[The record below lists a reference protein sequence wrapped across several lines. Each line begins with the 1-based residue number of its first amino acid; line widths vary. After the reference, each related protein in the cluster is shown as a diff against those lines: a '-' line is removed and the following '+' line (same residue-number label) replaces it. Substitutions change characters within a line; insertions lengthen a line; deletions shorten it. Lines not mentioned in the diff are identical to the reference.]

1 MAWTFDEKSPIYL
14 QIAYRVKLKIVS
26 KELSM
31 GQQLLPVR
39 EFAQEAGVNPNT
51 VQRAFQEL
59 EKEGLVYS
67 ARTSGRFVTEDEKL
81 IDQKRHEIAQTLMKN
96 FVTEMTAIVLAHL
109 KSRLSSLTT
118 SNKQERTYRPM
129 TDIVTLTNLTKTY
142 NGIPALRDVTMS
154 IPSGKIV
161 GLLGPNGSGKTTL
174 IKILNGLLQPT
185 SGLVTINGFHP
196 SPITKA
202 QVAYLPDITYLDESK
217 TIQYYLDFFQ
227 DFYADFRYPLALQLL
242 EDLKLQPD
250 LRLKDLSKGNK
261 EKVQLILVMSREA
274 KLYLLDEPIGGVDPA
289 SRDYILKTIINQYS
303 EDASVIIST
312 HLIADIESVLDEVV
326 FLKYGQIEL
335 QGDTDNIRQ
344 VHGKSIDKLFREM
357 FHN

>member
-1 MAWTFDEKSPIYL
+1 
-14 QIAYRVKLKIVS
+14 
-26 KELSM
+26 
-31 GQQLLPVR
+31 
-39 EFAQEAGVNPNT
+39 
-51 VQRAFQEL
+51 
-59 EKEGLVYS
+59 
-67 ARTSGRFVTEDEKL
+67 
-81 IDQKRHEIAQTLMKN
+81 
-96 FVTEMTAIVLAHL
+96 
-109 KSRLSSLTT
+109 
-118 SNKQERTYRPM
+118 M

-154 IPSGKIV
+154 IPSGKII

-185 SGLVTINGFHP
+185 SGLVTINGFQP

-202 QVAYLPDITYLDESK
+202 QVAYLPDTTYLDESK
-217 TIQYYLDFFQ
+217 TIQYYLNFFQ

-242 EDLKLQPD
+242 QDLKLQPD

-274 KLYLLDEPIGGVDPA
+274 KLYLLDVDPA

-326 FLKYGQIEL
+326 FLKYGQIKL
-335 QGDTDNIRQ
+335 QGDADNIRQ
-344 VHGKSIDKLFREM
+344 AHGKSIDKLFREM

>member
-1 MAWTFDEKSPIYL
+1 
-14 QIAYRVKLKIVS
+14 
-26 KELSM
+26 
-31 GQQLLPVR
+31 
-39 EFAQEAGVNPNT
+39 
-51 VQRAFQEL
+51 
-59 EKEGLVYS
+59 
-67 ARTSGRFVTEDEKL
+67 
-81 IDQKRHEIAQTLMKN
+81 
-96 FVTEMTAIVLAHL
+96 
-109 KSRLSSLTT
+109 
-118 SNKQERTYRPM
+118 M

-154 IPSGKIV
+154 IPSGKII
-161 GLLGPNGSGKTTL
+161 G
-174 IKILNGLLQPT
+174 
-185 SGLVTINGFHP
+185 
-196 SPITKA
+196 
-202 QVAYLPDITYLDESK
+202 
-217 TIQYYLDFFQ
+217 
-227 DFYADFRYPLALQLL
+227 
-242 EDLKLQPD
+242 LQPD

-335 QGDTDNIRQ
+335 QGDADNIRQ
-344 VHGKSIDKLFREM
+344 AHGKSIDKLFREM

>member
-1 MAWTFDEKSPIYL
+1 
-14 QIAYRVKLKIVS
+14 
-26 KELSM
+26 
-31 GQQLLPVR
+31 
-39 EFAQEAGVNPNT
+39 
-51 VQRAFQEL
+51 
-59 EKEGLVYS
+59 
-67 ARTSGRFVTEDEKL
+67 
-81 IDQKRHEIAQTLMKN
+81 
-96 FVTEMTAIVLAHL
+96 
-109 KSRLSSLTT
+109 
-118 SNKQERTYRPM
+118 M

-217 TIQYYLDFFQ
+217 TIQYYL
-227 DFYADFRYPLALQLL
+227 
-242 EDLKLQPD
+242 
-250 LRLKDLSKGNK
+250 
-261 EKVQLILVMSREA
+261 SREA

>member
-1 MAWTFDEKSPIYL
+1 MFAKNEKIKNKLQNNWNKIVYKRGYLAIIEGRLKEKSGTI
-14 QIAYRVKLKIVS
+14 
-26 KELSM
+26 
-31 GQQLLPVR
+31 
-39 EFAQEAGVNPNT
+39 
-51 VQRAFQEL
+51 
-59 EKEGLVYS
+59 
-67 ARTSGRFVTEDEKL
+67 
-81 IDQKRHEIAQTLMKN
+81 KN
-96 FVTEMTAIVLAHL
+96 
-109 KSRLSSLTT
+109 
-118 SNKQERTYRPM
+118 
-129 TDIVTLTNLTKTY
+129 
-142 NGIPALRDVTMS
+142 
-154 IPSGKIV
+154 
-161 GLLGPNGSGKTTL
+161 
-174 IKILNGLLQPT
+174 
-185 SGLVTINGFHP
+185 
-196 SPITKA
+196 
-202 QVAYLPDITYLDESK
+202 YLDESK

-242 EDLKLQPD
+242 QDLKLQPD

-344 VHGKSIDKLFREM
+344 AHGKSIDKLFREM

>member
-1 MAWTFDEKSPIYL
+1 
-14 QIAYRVKLKIVS
+14 
-26 KELSM
+26 
-31 GQQLLPVR
+31 
-39 EFAQEAGVNPNT
+39 
-51 VQRAFQEL
+51 
-59 EKEGLVYS
+59 
-67 ARTSGRFVTEDEKL
+67 
-81 IDQKRHEIAQTLMKN
+81 
-96 FVTEMTAIVLAHL
+96 
-109 KSRLSSLTT
+109 
-118 SNKQERTYRPM
+118 M

-154 IPSGKIV
+154 IPSGKII

-185 SGLVTINGFHP
+185 SGLVTINGFQP

-202 QVAYLPDITYLDESK
+202 QVAYLPDTTYLDESK

-242 EDLKLQPD
+242 QDLKLQPD
-250 LRLKDLSKGNK
+250 LRLKNLSKGNK
-261 EKVQLILVMSREA
+261 EKLQLILVMSREA

-335 QGDTDNIRQ
+335 QGDADNIRQ
-344 VHGKSIDKLFREM
+344 AHGKSIDKLFREM

>member
-1 MAWTFDEKSPIYL
+1 
-14 QIAYRVKLKIVS
+14 
-26 KELSM
+26 
-31 GQQLLPVR
+31 
-39 EFAQEAGVNPNT
+39 
-51 VQRAFQEL
+51 
-59 EKEGLVYS
+59 
-67 ARTSGRFVTEDEKL
+67 
-81 IDQKRHEIAQTLMKN
+81 
-96 FVTEMTAIVLAHL
+96 
-109 KSRLSSLTT
+109 
-118 SNKQERTYRPM
+118 M

-154 IPSGKIV
+154 IPSGKII

-185 SGLVTINGFHP
+185 SGLVTINGFQP

-202 QVAYLPDITYLDESK
+202 QVAYLPDTTYLDESK

-242 EDLKLQPD
+242 QDLKLQPD

-274 KLYLLDEPIGGVDPA
+274 KLYLL
-289 SRDYILKTIINQYS
+289 NQYS

-326 FLKYGQIEL
+326 FLKYGQIKL
-335 QGDTDNIRQ
+335 QGDADNIRQ
-344 VHGKSIDKLFREM
+344 AHGKSIDKLFREM